1 MPATLLSLIVVA
13 ACAHPLSL
21 HEAARRGDVVRVS
34 SILLGEPSYTR
45 SSTPPINAVDSHGET
60 ALFIAA
66 FHGHVAIVDAFIL
79 RGANATLGPH
89 LTPLTVASQMGHEA
103 VVQRLL
109 QLPAVTAA
117 RDTAQA
123 TQIYAPAL
131 HAASQ
136 AGHARIVTLL
146 LRHAAD
152 NGADA
157 AKATETGATPLHLA
171 AYAASVDVLR
181 VLLQTGNADVHAR
194 DGNGMTALHI
204 AITASAGDR
213 DQAHDEAVLF
223 LLRHGATTR
232 GALVLAAFAGSERL
246 IKILLTHGATDEVNL
261 VSSAEY
267 RHTTPLHV
275 AARGGH
281 VRVAA
286 ALLRH
291 GADPLTTD
299 GDGRTALQLAV
310 QGGTTQH
317 DEIVAFVKRH
327 LSLLRGKAGGRS
339 GLSNASYCAADTDS
353 PTACAITEDHD
364 GDQSLGNLQIY
375 SPLPAKAMALFF
387 PSSGDS
393 PRTTTTLH
401 KLTATMPGSTAAA
414 AAAAA
419 GAPILRVLHADPF
432 IFEIEQFVR
441 NPDELFELDELVKSS
456 AHLFR
461 PSFTQVQGGQRRRR
475 GREEG
480 LHVEE
485 GGEGGNVGRGTVIPN
500 SDTRTRMRR
509 SYSKDRTSH
518 SLLLDKPDYGPACA
532 RIEADAAAMV
542 GLKVSGVEPLQ
553 IVRYRGGDFFGLH
566 HDAGSLDKKGGIR
579 VRVGNETPRRLFT
592 AFVYLSTLLEG
603 EGGET
608 GFPRLNITVRP
619 RRGNAL
625 FFANVFENG
634 LPDPRMVHLA
644 RPVRGKARQKLG
656 INVWVTDRG
665 AAGMGAAAD

>member
-1 MPATLLSLIVVA
+1 M
-13 ACAHPLSL
+13 
-21 HEAARRGDVVRVS
+21 
-34 SILLGEPSYTR
+34 
-45 SSTPPINAVDSHGET
+45 
-60 ALFIAA
+60 
-66 FHGHVAIVDAFIL
+66 
-79 RGANATLGPH
+79 
-89 LTPLTVASQMGHEA
+89 
-103 VVQRLL
+103 
-109 QLPAVTAA
+109 
-117 RDTAQA
+117 
-123 TQIYAPAL
+123 
-131 HAASQ
+131 
-136 AGHARIVTLL
+136 
-146 LRHAAD
+146 
-152 NGADA
+152 
-157 AKATETGATPLHLA
+157 
-171 AYAASVDVLR
+171 
-181 VLLQTGNADVHAR
+181 HAR

-204 AITASAGDR
+204 AITASTGDH

-310 QGGTTQH
+310 QGGTVQH

-327 LSLLRGKAGGRS
+327 LSLLRGNTGRPE
-339 GLSNASYCAADTDS
+339 LANASYCAADTDS
-353 PTACAITEDHD
+353 STCAMTDDHD
-364 GDQSLGNLQIY
+364 DDQSLGNLQIY
-375 SPLPAKAMALFF
+375 SPLPAKATALFF

-401 KLTATMPGSTAAA
+401 KLSATMPGSTAA

-432 IFEIEQFVR
+432 IFEIEQFVH

-461 PSFTQVQGGQRRRR
+461 PSFTQVQGGQGR
-475 GREEG
+475 GRERR
-480 LHVEE
+480 EE
-485 GGEGGNVGRGTVIPN
+485 RGEGDVGRGTIIPN

-518 SLLLDKPDYGPACA
+518 SLLLDKSDYGPACA

-542 GLKVSGVEPLQ
+542 GLKASGVEPLQ
-553 IVRYRGGDFFGLH
+553 IVRYRGAPHGDFFGLH

-608 GFPRLNITVRP
+608 EFPRLNITVRP

-625 FFANVFENG
+625 FFANVLENG
-634 LPDPRMVHLA
+634 LPDPLMVHLA

-665 AAGMGAAAD
+665 AASMGAAADTTHHRGG